1 MPSQTALSEA
11 VARNLFKLMAYK
23 DEYEVARLYSDGA
36 FRKQVAATFEA
47 EGSEGKPLR
56 YEFHLAP
63 PLLARRDPNTGLP
76 RKASFGPWMMSAFGV
91 LAKLNE
97 LMMDIV
103 GDQINLLELLN
114 YGTVFTFAVVVGVL
128 NMIVGTAFGA
138 VGALIYNLLVR
149 VLGGFQLGF
158 TSN

>member
-1 MPSQTALSEA
+1 MSNT
-11 VARNLFKLMAYK
+11 VADKLAK
-23 DEYEVARLYSDGA
+23 KTRKKAPA
-36 FRKQVAATFEA
+36 KQVRLKLVYIDFWSSVKFSFLVSLCAVVVGVVST
-47 EGSEGKPLR
+47 
-56 YEFHLAP
+56 
-63 PLLARRDPNTGLP
+63 LLIYTVLL
-76 RKASFGPWMMSAFGV
+76 STGV

-128 NMIVGTAFGA
+128 NMIVGTAAGA

>member
-1 MPSQTALSEA
+1 MSNT
-11 VARNLFKLMAYK
+11 VADKLAK
-23 DEYEVARLYSDGA
+23 KTRKKAPA
-36 FRKQVAATFEA
+36 KQVRLKLVYIDFWSSVKFSFLVSLCAVVVGVVAT
-47 EGSEGKPLR
+47 
-56 YEFHLAP
+56 
-63 PLLARRDPNTGLP
+63 LLIYTVLL
-76 RKASFGPWMMSAFGV
+76 STGV

-128 NMIVGTAFGA
+128 NMIVGSAFGA

>member
-1 MPSQTALSEA
+1 MSNT
-11 VARNLFKLMAYK
+11 VADKLAK
-23 DEYEVARLYSDGA
+23 KTRKKAPA
-36 FRKQVAATFEA
+36 KQVRLKLVYIDFWSSVKFSFLVSLCAAVVGVVA
-47 EGSEGKPLR
+47 M
-56 YEFHLAP
+56 
-63 PLLARRDPNTGLP
+63 LLIYTVLL
-76 RKASFGPWMMSAFGV
+76 STGV

-97 LMMDIV
+97 LVMDIV
-103 GDQINLLELLN
+103 GDQVSLLELFS

-128 NMIVGTAFGA
+128 NLIVGTAFGA

>member
-1 MPSQTALSEA
+1 MSNT
-11 VARNLFKLMAYK
+11 VAEKLAK
-23 DEYEVARLYSDGA
+23 KTRKKAPA
-36 FRKQVAATFEA
+36 KQVRLKLVYIDFWSSVKFSFLVSLCAVVVGVVAT
-47 EGSEGKPLR
+47 
-56 YEFHLAP
+56 
-63 PLLARRDPNTGLP
+63 LLIYTVLL
-76 RKASFGPWMMSAFGV
+76 STGV

>member
-1 MPSQTALSEA
+1 MSNA
-11 VARNLFKLMAYK
+11 VADKLAK
-23 DEYEVARLYSDGA
+23 KTRKKAPA
-36 FRKQVAATFEA
+36 KQVRLKLVYIDFWSSVKFSFLVSLCAVVVGVVAT
-47 EGSEGKPLR
+47 
-56 YEFHLAP
+56 
-63 PLLARRDPNTGLP
+63 LLIYTVLL
-76 RKASFGPWMMSAFGV
+76 STGV

>member
-1 MPSQTALSEA
+1 MSNT
-11 VARNLFKLMAYK
+11 VADKLAK
-23 DEYEVARLYSDGA
+23 KTRKKAPA
-36 FRKQVAATFEA
+36 KQVRLKLVYIDFWSSVKFSFLVSLCAVVVGVVTMM
-47 EGSEGKPLR
+47 LI
-56 YEFHLAP
+56 YTV
-63 PLLARRDPNTGLP
+63 LLST
-76 RKASFGPWMMSAFGV
+76 GV

>member
-1 MPSQTALSEA
+1 MSNT
-11 VARNLFKLMAYK
+11 VADKLAK
-23 DEYEVARLYSDGA
+23 KTRKKAPA
-36 FRKQVAATFEA
+36 KQVRLKLVYIDFWSSVKFSFLVSLCAVVVGVVAT
-47 EGSEGKPLR
+47 
-56 YEFHLAP
+56 
-63 PLLARRDPNTGLP
+63 LLIYTVLL
-76 RKASFGPWMMSAFGV
+76 STGV

-158 TSN
+158 TCN

>member
-1 MPSQTALSEA
+1 MSSTIAD
-11 VARNLFKLMAYK
+11 KLAK
-23 DEYEVARLYSDGA
+23 KTRKKAPA
-36 FRKQVAATFEA
+36 KQVRLKLVYIDFWSSVKFSFLVSLCAVVVGVVAT
-47 EGSEGKPLR
+47 
-56 YEFHLAP
+56 
-63 PLLARRDPNTGLP
+63 LLIYTVLL
-76 RKASFGPWMMSAFGV
+76 STGV

>member
-1 MPSQTALSEA
+1 MSNT
-11 VARNLFKLMAYK
+11 VADKLAK
-23 DEYEVARLYSDGA
+23 KTRKKAPA
-36 FRKQVAATFEA
+36 KQVRLKLVYIDFWSSVKFSFLVALCAVVVGVVAT
-47 EGSEGKPLR
+47 
-56 YEFHLAP
+56 
-63 PLLARRDPNTGLP
+63 LLIYTVLL
-76 RKASFGPWMMSAFGV
+76 STGV

-114 YGTVFTFAVVVGVL
+114 YGTVVTFAVVGGVL